1 MSAPVYGHVISMGTA
16 CWTSQLIKDAG
27 LKRFSCPFDWIFSSP
42 AFVGHCL
49 EDDFGEFLSR
59 DRWVSVGGPQ
69 QWTLPV
75 IRDRYGLGR
84 ILNHHDASSDADF
97 GYLTRSVDRF
107 RAVLAGDAAKIFLL
121 ISEMK
126 NILDPAT
133 DRLLETLSA
142 ATSAFK
148 LVCVGFDPTPA
159 ASPGVEQISDS
170 DRRDIYRLHPG
181 SVIEDGLRF
190 KDARDNQMLQDILG
204 RYEIRPQPS
213 LQGDV
218 SEE

>member
-1 MSAPVYGHVISMGTA
+1 MSAPVYEHVISIGTA

-49 EDDFGEFLSR
+49 EDDFAEFLSR

-69 QWTLPV
+69 QWTLPL

-107 RAVLAGDAAKIFLL
+107 RGVLASDAAKIFLL

-142 ATSAFK
+142 ATSSFR
-148 LVCVGFDPTPA
+148 LVCIGVDPTPA
-159 ASPGVEQISDS
+159 AGAGVEQISDTA
-170 DRRDIYRLHPG
+170 RRDIYRLHPG
-181 SVIEDGLRF
+181 SAIEDGLRF
-190 KDARDNQMLQDILG
+190 KDARDNQMLQDILA
-204 RYEIRPQPS
+204 RYEICPQSPPD
-213 LQGDV
+213 GVIPED
-218 SEE
+218 